1 VSTWN
6 HPRPWQGETWGLP
19 DIVDYME
26 AGALSLLENAA
37 GNRRYWLENFLG
49 VGERAVAGWPGRP
62 AAWILPGDQPN
73 RAGLDYVL
81 RILRMGDVEVYRA
94 DEPVRGDGETFPAG
108 SYLVPMQQPYA
119 GFAQTLLEVQ
129 DYPDLREYPGGP
141 PRRPYDVTAH
151 TLPLLMGVEAVPLWQ
166 APGAVSGELVS
177 VSAELTFEAPAEL
190 VGDGAPRIALYKSWQ
205 EPMEAGWTRWLLDRH
220 GVPYDT
226 LHDADLQ
233 RGGLDARYDVVL
245 MQSQRPESIRDG
257 FAPGT
262 VPPAYAGGLGQAG
275 ARALRDFVRNGGRV
289 VAVEEATRFV
299 VDLFGLG
306 VSDAVERL
314 PASDFYIPGSLVRLQ
329 VADTEFAHGLERGVA
344 AWYGTGSR
352 AFDVTDPAV
361 EVLAR
366 FGTNPLL
373 SGWALGQERVA
384 GRPALLRVG
393 VGRGDVVLFG
403 FQPNYRGQSLAT
415 WPLLF
420 RALAGP

>member
-1 VSTWN
+1 
-6 HPRPWQGETWGLP
+6 
-19 DIVDYME
+19 
-26 AGALSLLENAA
+26 
-37 GNRRYWLENFLG
+37 
-49 VGERAVAGWPGRP
+49 
-62 AAWILPGDQPN
+62 
-73 RAGLDYVL
+73 
-81 RILRMGDVEVYRA
+81 
-94 DEPVRGDGETFPAG
+94 
-108 SYLVPMQQPYA
+108 
-119 GFAQTLLEVQ
+119 
-129 DYPDLREYPGGP
+129 
-141 PRRPYDVTAH
+141 
-151 TLPLLMGVEAVPLWQ
+151 
-166 APGAVSGELVS
+166 
-177 VSAELTFEAPAEL
+177 
-190 VGDGAPRIALYKSWQ
+190 
-205 EPMEAGWTRWLLDRH
+205 
-220 GVPYDT
+220 
-226 LHDADLQ
+226 
-233 RGGLDARYDVVL
+233 
-245 MQSQRPESIRDG
+245 
-257 FAPGT
+257 
-262 VPPAYAGGLGQAG
+262 
-275 ARALRDFVRNGGRV
+275 
-289 VAVEEATRFV
+289 

-314 PASDFYIPGSLVRLQ
+314 PASDFYIPGSLLRLQ